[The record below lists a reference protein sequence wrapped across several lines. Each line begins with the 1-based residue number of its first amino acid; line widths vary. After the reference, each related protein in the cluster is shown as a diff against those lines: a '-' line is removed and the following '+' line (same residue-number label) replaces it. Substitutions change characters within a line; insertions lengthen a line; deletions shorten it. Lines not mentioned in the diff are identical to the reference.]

1 MSNSL
6 FARTARTVAEPFVIP
21 YVQAVGLGLA
31 TITFWMIEYW
41 FNMGGNGAF
50 ATFATMLTSLIVL
63 IVGMQP
69 LYVAYAGEVGVIISA
84 VSLKDPRAGA
94 AKAVVSYS
102 RFVLWLVLANI
113 LVGLA
118 LGTIVFGEYF
128 DGTKW
133 VFPNLL
139 LLVAAATI
147 FGYLFSYGGKMKRKI
162 IAGFLVLILGI
173 IAWNWIGPEN
183 RKELADKAG
192 ATKSSSFSLGGGDCP
207 DHVQVVE
214 HGARVTV
221 GIDCPVT
228 VDQRNMRGGFDF
240 VLVDPVLR
248 AETGRQQLVGKEQ
261 KKDNDI
267 VTLFANPEG
276 YKRVDRTTIE
286 VELYRAGTG
295 AAEVAKRHGVF
306 TPPIDLTPAQ

>member
-1 MSNSL
+1 MNY
-6 FARTARTVAEPFVIP
+6 FERTARTVSGPFVVP
-21 YVQAVGLGLA
+21 YIKLIYLSLGVLAFWFVEWKLNLGGTGYTNTYA
-31 TITFWMIEYW
+31 TI
-41 FNMGGNGAF
+41 
-50 ATFATMLTSLIVL
+50 ATSILVLLI
-63 IVGMQP
+63 GMKP
-69 LYVAYAGEVGVIISA
+69 LYVAYSGQIGLLLSVVNLS
-84 VSLKDPRAGA
+84 DPRTTIPNTVRTHF
-94 AKAVVSYS
+94 KV
-102 RFVLWLVLANI
+102 VLWLILANN
-113 LVGLA
+113 LVGLM
-118 LGTIVFGEYF
+118 LGNVEFGKEF
-128 DGTKW
+128 TDATSM
-133 VFPNLL
+133 VFPNLVL
-139 LLVAAATI
+139 LIATAI
-147 FGYLFSYGGKMKRKI
+147 VFSYLFNIDGGSFKRRVI
-162 IAGFLVLILGI
+162 TAFLVLILGI
-173 IAWNWIGPEN
+173 LAWNWIGPEN